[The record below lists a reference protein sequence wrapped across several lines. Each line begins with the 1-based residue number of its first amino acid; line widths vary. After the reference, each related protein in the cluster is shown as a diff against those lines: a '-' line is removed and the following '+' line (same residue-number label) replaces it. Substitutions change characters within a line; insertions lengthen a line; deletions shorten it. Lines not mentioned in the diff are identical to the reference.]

1 MQDYVK
7 LLLTAINQFNPDDMG
22 TMDRLRDLVCWISDH
37 EELKQD
43 ALIKSLLY
51 TASMKMRVFGYN
63 KLNGFKTDSAYD
75 SDSINEISNQAVMNL
90 YHSQAADDIVLDKTQ
105 KDIIETFQSLSP
117 RRLLVSAPT
126 SYGKTF
132 LMREIVLLN
141 RDRYNNILLVFPT
154 VALLLENASIMSWF
168 VEKYKLKY
176 RIIKTVDSDC
186 AEDGDKIFVFT
197 PERALQLIASFP
209 SIKIDFFF
217 FDEVYKIN
225 EDYCGDETDE
235 NVDETEIKTALT
247 SHEANFFDE
256 DRGKTFR
263 IALYLLSKRVEEYYL
278 AGPNLGKDRF
288 GFGMKRY
295 LELNHIEV
303 KEIPFEPTLRI
314 SVNAYNSK
322 IEENVPTDFAPP
334 DIKRSELAESGSNKN
349 NKIKNV
355 VSYINSKEYGQTL
368 LYCTTPAKAI
378 EYSNN
383 LANNIGNA
391 NAFESY
397 PDDFKQFI
405 EHIKKEY
412 DVNNC
417 VSEWSLIK
425 VLKNGF
431 GMHHGKLPKYIQHE
445 ILEQF
450 NAGVF
455 KVMFCTSTIVEG
467 VNTDAKNMIIINS
480 SKGRKELSP
489 FDIKNIKG
497 RAGRYHHCFVG
508 RVFYLDR
515 KLHKIEESDSFVLDF
530 VTYSDE
536 NISII
541 DLDNAVFDDLTPKNV
556 ALKIK
561 RDALTRKYL
570 LPNEVF
576 IKNRTVSKEYQ
587 EKLLQKLMENEKY
600 QIFKPLIT
608 HEENVENF
616 LLFNWIAK
624 ILKIFLEAELI
635 DDSTYR
641 KFCAVA
647 KCYYQ
652 NGLKGL
658 LQYEINNYQNGNIS
672 SIDTAY
678 SNAFKNLRGIIEHK
692 IPKILSLFESIL
704 TFAALQKGD
713 NPSKFS
719 LSKVRKYYETGVK
732 SSLGEAL
739 IEYGFPTDAIR
750 RIEENHS
757 DVCQMDFVTAKNY
770 CRRYYKSI
778 SDLLDPY
785 ENKLFVKAMRTL

>member
-1 MQDYVK
+1 
-7 LLLTAINQFNPDDMG
+7 
-22 TMDRLRDLVCWISDH
+22 
-37 EELKQD
+37 
-43 ALIKSLLY
+43 
-51 TASMKMRVFGYN
+51 
-63 KLNGFKTDSAYD
+63 
-75 SDSINEISNQAVMNL
+75 
-90 YHSQAADDIVLDKTQ
+90 
-105 KDIIETFQSLSP
+105 
-117 RRLLVSAPT
+117 
-126 SYGKTF
+126 
-132 LMREIVLLN
+132 
-141 RDRYNNILLVFPT
+141 
-154 VALLLENASIMSWF
+154 
-168 VEKYKLKY
+168 
-176 RIIKTVDSDC
+176 
-186 AEDGDKIFVFT
+186 
-197 PERALQLIASFP
+197 
-209 SIKIDFFF
+209 
-217 FDEVYKIN
+217 
-225 EDYCGDETDE
+225 
-235 NVDETEIKTALT
+235 
-247 SHEANFFDE
+247 
-256 DRGKTFR
+256 
-263 IALYLLSKRVEEYYL
+263 
-278 AGPNLGKDRF
+278 
-288 GFGMKRY
+288 
-295 LELNHIEV
+295 
-303 KEIPFEPTLRI
+303 
-314 SVNAYNSK
+314 
-322 IEENVPTDFAPP
+322 
-334 DIKRSELAESGSNKN
+334 
-349 NKIKNV
+349 
-355 VSYINSKEYGQTL
+355 
-368 LYCTTPAKAI
+368 
-378 EYSNN
+378 
-383 LANNIGNA
+383 
-391 NAFESY
+391 
-397 PDDFKQFI
+397 
-405 EHIKKEY
+405 
-412 DVNNC
+412 
-417 VSEWSLIK
+417 
-425 VLKNGF
+425 
-431 GMHHGKLPKYIQHE
+431 MHHGKLPKYIQHE